1 MTMLLITQMAFEKVV
16 KYLKDNQ
23 YIFSVEKNINGY
35 LVKIS

>member
-1 MTMLLITQMAFEKVV
+1 MTMLLTTQKAFEAVK

-23 YIFSVEKNINGY
+23 YIFSVEKNTNGY

>member
-1 MTMLLITQMAFEKVV
+1 MTMLLITQMAFEKVI

>member
-1 MTMLLITQMAFEKVV
+1 MTMLLTTQNAFEKIK

-23 YIFSVEKNINGY
+23 YSFSVEKNTNGY

>member
-1 MTMLLITQMAFEKVV
+1 MTMLLTTQNAFETVK

-23 YIFSVEKNINGY
+23 YIFSVEKNTNGY

>member
-23 YIFSVEKNINGY
+23 YIFSVEKNTNGY

>member
-1 MTMLLITQMAFEKVV
+1 MKMLLTTQKAFETVK

-23 YIFSVEKNINGY
+23 YIFSVEKNTNGY